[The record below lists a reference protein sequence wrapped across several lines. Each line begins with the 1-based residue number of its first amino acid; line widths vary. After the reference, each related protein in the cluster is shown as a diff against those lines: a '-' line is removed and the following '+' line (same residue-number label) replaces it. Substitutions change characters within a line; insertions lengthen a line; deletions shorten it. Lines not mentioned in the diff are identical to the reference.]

1 MDEIC
6 EIIPSQKGNYKNVRK
21 RKVHF
26 IVIVAF
32 TLANLFLNCNC
43 ESSFIIASDYVNI
56 KN

>member
-1 MDEIC
+1 MDYLRGIA
-6 EIIPSQKGNYKNVRK
+6 QY
-21 RKVHF
+21 F

>member
-6 EIIPSQKGNYKNVRK
+6 EIIPSQKGNYKNVR
-21 RKVHF
+21 HF

-43 ESSFIIASDYVNI
+43 ESSFIIAI
-56 KN
+56 